1 MSPADLEALKQAVNR
16 LETPGFVARLAGYV
30 GVPIEAVLRRLPSAA
45 THAVRQSVTTALGR
59 CMDAALFGFES
70 NNWKLFRSESFT
82 KAAVAVTGAGAGAFG
97 LPALALELPVTTSV
111 MLRSIA
117 EIARTEGE
125 DVKSPE
131 GRVAC
136 LEVFALGG
144 RSSADDDAEIGY
156 FAVRAALAQEVTA
169 AIRFLNATADRQAA
183 PVLIRLVEAI
193 GARFGIVVSE
203 KAAAGAIP
211 VIGAVGGATINT
223 LFMDHYQDM
232 AHGHFTVRRL
242 ERQYGAEAVRREYER
257 CAADLKVATK

>member
-1 MSPADLEALKQAVNR
+1 MTQADLDALKQAVKR
-16 LETPGFVARLAGYV
+16 LETPGFVARLADYV
-30 GVPIEAVLRRLPSAA
+30 GVPVEAVLRRLPSAA
-45 THAVRQSVTTALGR
+45 TQAIRQSVTTALGR
-59 CMDAALFGFES
+59 CMDAALLGFDDAK
-70 NNWKLFRSESFT
+70 WRVFRSESFA

-97 LPALALELPVTTSV
+97 LAALAVELPVTTSV

-117 EIARTEGE
+117 EIARAEGE
-125 DVKSPE
+125 DVRSPE

-136 LEVFALGG
+136 LEVLALGG

-169 AIRFLNATADRQAA
+169 AIRFLNTVSDREAA
-183 PVLIRLVEAI
+183 PVLIRLIESI

-223 LFMDHYQDM
+223 LFMRHYQDM

-257 CAADLKVATK
+257 CAADLRTAR